1 MKDSDEV
8 RRGKQQQIIADLDLD
23 IIESHGSQEQELLS
37 SKPKLESSIST
48 LPPTREPKQKL
59 LDLSDE
65 NVRQFVSQQLDKFDC
80 RMEYDE
86 EILNSSYGVRTPTE
100 AHVVDYCKYVTIACK
115 MESEIPVIALIYI
128 ERLLMTTG
136 ILINKY
142 NWQRVLLVSLCLAS
156 KIWDDDSLEN
166 QHFPKVMPNV
176 TNNEINKLEQAYLEF
191 VDFKLIIRGAEYA
204 KYYFIMRTLAEEITK
219 ESGEQLTEFES
230 EKRNKKSSKEEWG

>member
-59 LDLSDE
+59 LD
-65 NVRQFVSQQLDKFDC
+65 
-80 RMEYDE
+80 YDE